1 MKKPLS
7 FEQGPIRPPSEAHS
21 LLLRFTRNCSWNK
34 CLFCPV
40 YKNRKFSRRTV
51 EEVKTDIDTAA
62 EMISHIKEVSWKMG
76 FSGRVTREVAQAFFD
91 QELPQSYLSVVAWMY
106 YQTGAVFLQDA
117 NNLIIDTDK
126 LVEMLEYLH
135 QKISGITRVTSY
147 SRSATVA
154 RKSQDDLIRI
164 REAGLNRIHIG
175 LESGCD
181 PVLDFM
187 RKGVTGDVHIKAGQ
201 MVKAA
206 GMELSEYYMPGLGGR
221 KHWKEHA
228 IDSARVLNAIDPDFI
243 RLRTLRIPD
252 RTDLFGKL
260 ADGEFEMLTDDEVV
274 EEIRLFIENLN
285 GIHSYFA
292 SDHIMNL
299 LQDVE
304 GTLPRDKDFLLE
316 VIDRYLALSHE
327 ERLHYRLGRRMGLYH
342 GVADM
347 ARPELAQR
355 VENALEQIKTQHPDD
370 VESVLNELA
379 NSTV

>member
-1 MKKPLS
+1 MSKTLS

-40 YKNRKFSRRTV
+40 YKNRKFSRRSV
-51 EEVKTDIDTAA
+51 DEVKADIDIAA
-62 EMISHIKEVSWKMG
+62 EMTSYIKETSWKMD
-76 FSGRVTREVAQAFFD
+76 FSGRVTREVAQAFFNE
-91 QELPQSYLSVVAWMY
+91 ELSQSYLSVVAWMY

-117 NNLIIDTDK
+117 NNLIIATDN
-126 LVEMLEYLH
+126 LVQMLEYLYE
-135 QKISGITRVTSY
+135 KIPGITRVTSY

-154 RKSQDDLIRI
+154 RKTQDELDRI
-164 REAGLNRIHIG
+164 RKAGLNRIHIG

-181 PVLDFM
+181 AVLDFM
-187 RKGVTGDVHIKAGQ
+187 RKGVNGEVHIKAGQ
-201 MVKAA
+201 KVKAA

-221 KHWKEHA
+221 EHWKEHA
-228 IDSARVLNAIDPDFI
+228 IDSAKVINAIDPDFI

-252 RTDLFGKL
+252 RTDLYPKL
-260 ADGEFEMLTDDEVV
+260 VNGDFQMLTDDEVV
-274 EEIRLFIENLN
+274 EEIRLFIENLD
-285 GIHSYFA
+285 GVHSYFA

-304 GTLPRDKDFLLE
+304 GTLPRDKGFLLE
-316 VIDRYLALSHE
+316 VIDRYLKLSQE

-347 ARPELAQR
+347 ARPELSQR
-355 VENALEQIKTQHPDD
+355 VERALEQIQAQHPDD
-370 VESVLNELA
+370 VENVLNELA
-379 NSTV
+379 NNMV

>member
-1 MKKPLS
+1 MSKPLS

-40 YKNRKFSRRTV
+40 YKNRKFSRRSV
-51 EEVKTDIDTAA
+51 DEVKADIDIAA
-62 EMISHIKEVSWKMG
+62 EMIDHIKEVSWKMG
-76 FSGRVTREVAQAFFD
+76 ASGRVTREVAQAFFNE
-91 QELPQSYLSVVAWMY
+91 ELPQSHLSVVAWMY

-117 NNLIIDTDK
+117 NNLILATDK
-126 LVEMLEYLH
+126 LVQMLEYLH
-135 QKISGITRVTSY
+135 EKIQGITRVTSY

-154 RKSQDDLIRI
+154 RKTQEELIRI

-187 RKGVTGDVHIKAGQ
+187 RKGVTGEVHIQAGQ
-201 MVKAA
+201 KIKAA

-221 KHWKEHA
+221 EHWKEHA
-228 IDSARVLNAIDPDFI
+228 IESAKVINAIDPDFI

-252 RTDLFGKL
+252 RTDLYPKL
-260 ADGEFEMLTDDEVV
+260 VNGDFQMLTDDEVV
-274 EEIRLFIENLN
+274 EEIRLFIENLD

-304 GTLPRDKDFLLE
+304 GTLPRDKGFLLE
-316 VIDRYLALSHE
+316 VIDRYLSLNPE

-347 ARPELAQR
+347 ARPELSQR
-355 VENALEQIKTQHPDD
+355 VEKALAQIQEQHPDD
-370 VESVLNELA
+370 VESVLTELA
-379 NSTV
+379 NTMI